1 MKSLTPSTTGKQAV
15 SSTLKVEFPARFS
28 RGIERALRPS
38 AALLLI
44 PGLLVLGFL
53 FLWPLGHMIIRSFTD
68 PTLGLGNYQRFFQTS
83 SAVRSLATTMKVS
96 FLSTVICAVIGYIY
110 AYTMASSSKKVA
122 RILMAAI
129 VLPMGIN
136 LLVRTFSLQA
146 ILRDTGVIN
155 ETLLALG
162 LILEPL
168 PLIRNQFAVSVGIVS
183 MLLPFMVLP
192 TYNTMVQIDKKLMLA
207 GEGLGAHPW
216 RVFLDIFFPLSLPG
230 LLAGCL
236 IVFVSSL
243 GFYVVPALLG
253 GGNEQ
258 FFSQTIFFWV
268 RSRGEFGYGAA
279 MGVILLVLTLG
290 TLLLASFF
298 VPIDKAVSSTAGG
311 KQ

>member
-1 MKSLTPSTTGKQAV
+1 
-15 SSTLKVEFPARFS
+15 
-28 RGIERALRPS
+28 
-38 AALLLI
+38 
-44 PGLLVLGFL
+44 
-53 FLWPLGHMIIRSFTD
+53 MIIRSFTD
-68 PTLGLGNYQRFFQTS
+68 PELGFGNYLRFFQTS
-83 SAVRSLATTMKVS
+83 SAVRSLVTTMKVS
-96 FLSTVICAVIGYIY
+96 FLSTLLCALIGYIY
-110 AYTMASSSKKVA
+110 AYTMASSSRRVT
-122 RILMAAI
+122 RLLMAAI
-129 VLPMGIN
+129 ILPMGIN

-155 ETLLALG
+155 ETMKALG
-162 LILEPL
+162 LISGPL

-192 TYNTMVQIDKKLMLA
+192 TYNSMVQINKRLLLA
-207 GEGLGAHPW
+207 GEGLGAPPL

-230 LLAGCL
+230 LMAGSL

-253 GGNEQ
+253 SGAEQ

-290 TLLLASFF
+290 TLFVASSF
-298 VPIDKAVSSTAGG
+298 VQIDKAVSSTAGG
-311 KQ
+311 KS

>member
-1 MKSLTPSTTGKQAV
+1 VIGISKR
-15 SSTLKVEFPARFS
+15 EFAAGLS

-38 AALLLI
+38 TALLLA
-44 PGLLVLGFL
+44 PGLLVIVFL
-53 FLWPLGHMIIRSFTD
+53 FLWPLGMMVVRSFTD
-68 PTLGLGNYQRFFQTS
+68 PSPGFDNYLRFFGTS
-83 SAVRSLATTMKVS
+83 SAVSSLGITMKVS
-96 FLSTVICAVIGYIY
+96 FLSTILCAVIGYIY
-110 AYTMASSSKKVA
+110 AYTMASSSRTVT
-122 RILMAAI
+122 RLLMVAI

-155 ETLLALG
+155 EALMAIG
-162 LILEPL
+162 LISKPL

-192 TYNTMVQIDKKLMLA
+192 TYNTMVQIDKKLLLA
-207 GEGLGAHPW
+207 GEGLGAPPL
-216 RVFLDIFFPLSLPG
+216 RVFLDVFFPLSLPG
-230 LLAGCL
+230 LLAGSL

-279 MGVILLVLTLG
+279 MGVILLLLTLG
-290 TLLLASFF
+290 TLLVASFF
-298 VPIDKAVSSTAGG
+298 VQIDKAVSSTAGG
-311 KQ
+311 R